1 MKHMH
6 TTSLG
11 LVKAVWLH
19 NTQLTT
25 KHKYQ
30 HKHDNSRHSLQN
42 RCMQKTS
49 IGAIRRWLPSLP
61 ARPHNALEEATC
73 EKGTIQIFTQGMN
86 EVIFLEKHLFF
97 ARRWTWRI
105 FSKHNKHDIE
115 VRLYSYVCS
124 LGFNAW
130 SALAQKYT
138 GCWQSSW
145 SWKSLKSDFIRF
157 VSQVIFHSWCTF
169 ASKPKVDLCVF
180 RKKIIHYFAN
190 WFGLISVYHV
200 LWLN

>member
-11 LVKAVWLH
+11 LAKAVWLH

-42 RCMQKTS
+42 TCMQKTS
-49 IGAIRRWLPSLP
+49 AELFAAGCLHCLLDLTTHSKK
-61 ARPHNALEEATC
+61 PHAKMQDIDHYSGHERGNIPRKTP
-73 EKGTIQIFTQGMN
+73 
-86 EVIFLEKHLFF
+86 FF

-105 FSKHNKHDIE
+105 FSKHKKHDTE

-145 SWKSLKSDFIRF
+145 SCKSLKSDFILF
-157 VSQVIFHSWCTF
+157 VSQVIFHSW
-169 ASKPKVDLCVF
+169 
-180 RKKIIHYFAN
+180 
-190 WFGLISVYHV
+190 
-200 LWLN
+200 WL